1 MNRLSLPTLTID
13 AGKEFKSKK
22 VGENMEWKIEHYDI
36 KGNKIPDLSKVV
48 LPTELNDKVVDI
60 LLNDSNNKKAS

>member
-1 MNRLSLPTLTID
+1 M
-13 AGKEFKSKK
+13 KW
-22 VGENMEWKIEHYDI
+22 VIEHYDI

-60 LLNDSNNKKAS
+60 LLNGANNKKAS

>member
-1 MNRLSLPTLTID
+1 MTTD
-13 AGKEFKSKK
+13 AGEEFKPKK
-22 VGENMEWKIEHYDI
+22 VGESMKWVIEHYDI
-36 KGNKIPDLSKVV
+36 KGNRIPDLSKVV